1 MCRQEYL
8 FELTSP
14 AEWLYNADTVTESD
28 PQTLAKQCVRAA
40 LLNHLDGRN
49 PYTSDIVSVTPKHF
63 RHRECRP
70 THLRH
75 RECHT
80 YTSDNVSV
88 APHTSAIVSVTPTPQ
103 TS

>member
-1 MCRQEYL
+1 MPDKGVTVSCPHEYL

-14 AEWLYNADTVTESD
+14 ADWLYNADTVTESD

-49 PYTSDIVSVTPKHF
+49 PYTSDIVSVTP
-63 RHRECRP
+63 
-70 THLRH
+70 
-75 RECHT
+75 
-80 YTSDNVSV
+80 
-88 APHTSAIVSVTPTPQ
+88 TPQ

>member
-1 MCRQEYL
+1 MSEYLLCQEYL

-49 PYTSDIVSVTPKHF
+49 PYTSDIVSVTTT
-63 RHRECRP
+63 R
-70 THLRH
+70 
-75 RECHT
+75 
-80 YTSDNVSV
+80 
-88 APHTSAIVSVTPTPQ
+88 Q